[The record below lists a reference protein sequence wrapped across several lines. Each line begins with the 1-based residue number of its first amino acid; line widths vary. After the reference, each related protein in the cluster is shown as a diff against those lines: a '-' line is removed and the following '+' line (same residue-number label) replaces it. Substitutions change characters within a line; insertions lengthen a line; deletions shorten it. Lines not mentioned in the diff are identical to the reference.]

1 MCKETFAKAI
11 DKAVFPGLQ
20 GGPHMNN
27 IAAMAV
33 ALKEA
38 GGSSFKRYAKQV
50 VSNAKT
56 LEVELARHGHR
67 IMFGGTDNHL
77 LLIDVTPMNLTG
89 KQAEIALDASG
100 ITVNKN
106 MIPDDPRSPMDPS
119 GIRLGTPALTTRGM
133 KEPEMRQIALWI
145 TDALAHA
152 DQTPVLRR
160 IKREVSAL
168 TARFP
173 LYQELRYT

>member
-1 MCKETFAKAI
+1 
-11 DKAVFPGLQ
+11 
-20 GGPHMNN
+20 MNN
-27 IAAMAV
+27 IAPMAV

-38 GGSSFKRYAKQV
+38 SGPSFKRYAKQV
-50 VSNAKT
+50 VRNAKT
-56 LEVELARHGHR
+56 LEVELTRHGQR
-67 IMFGGTDNHL
+67 ILFGGTDNHL
-77 LLIDVTPMNLTG
+77 LLIDVTPLNLSG
-89 KQAEIALDASG
+89 KQAEIALDIAG

-152 DQTPVLRR
+152 NHAPTLRR
-160 IKREVSAL
+160 IKREIAAL

-173 LYQELRYT
+173 LYPELY